1 MRSLFSHARLVAV
14 AALATTVAAS
24 AVVDQQ
30 QQHHHRKDWVGAA
43 TTTVVPLIRVD
54 NPSVVGKARA
64 QNACDKCSLCLAKT
78 GNRAEK
84 RTLTSIYDLGEYI
97 YSTQQAAVN
106 KCLANRFCREGC
118 QVKSVTY
125 TLPPTPFVP
134 QEGAPLRILATTSF
148 PSQSYLL
155 NVDFNIIRRWTR
167 DRPLPRLFVCG

>member
-14 AALATTVAAS
+14 AALAATVGAS
-24 AVVDQQ
+24 AAADHQ
-30 QQHHHRKDWVGAA
+30 QQHQHRKDWVGAA

-64 QNACDKCSLCLAKT
+64 QNAW
-78 GNRAEK
+78 
-84 RTLTSIYDLGEYI
+84 TLTSIYDHGEYI

-118 QVKSVTY
+118 QVKSVAY
-125 TLPPTPFVP
+125 TLPPTPFEP
-134 QEGAPLRILATTSF
+134 EDGAPLRILATTSF

-155 NVDFNIIRRWTR
+155 NVDFNIVSRAIKRS
-167 DRPLPRLFVCG
+167 VVG